1 MKGNPGQLKMRW
13 NQLFG
18 EESERK
24 ERRHWKTKQSRIE
37 SAVTWATVFHF
48 FETTMVWREGNGL
61 SSPKHILER
70 IQQKGW
76 GGVGG
81 FIFSDA
87 RSEGKRRGVKK
98 EGDEKNEDQTS
109 GWLGWAVQ
117 KGSMW
122 SSVRGSTGGLTNGLH
137 YKRKARW
144 GSDPTGTCEGA
155 AVVPARNKWNN
166 RSGGCARAARSLAA
180 SRLRALLKA
189 KELYSHIAC
198 FMSSP
203 SLAWMK
209 CSLYFGSAR
218 ARLQKEQKQ
227 SCRLRTNLVAFLPV
241 NTSMASATVISVE
254 SAF

>member
-1 MKGNPGQLKMRW
+1 MRRCGR
-13 NQLFG
+13 LHL
-18 EESERK
+18 
-24 ERRHWKTKQSRIE
+24 RRC
-37 SAVTWATVFHF
+37 
-48 FETTMVWREGNGL
+48 
-61 SSPKHILER
+61 
-70 IQQKGW
+70 QK
-76 GGVGG
+76 
-81 FIFSDA
+81 
-87 RSEGKRRGVKK
+87 EGKRRGVKK

-137 YKRKARW
+137 YKRKARR
-144 GSDPTGTCEGA
+144 GSDPMGTCEGV

-166 RSGGCARAARSLAA
+166 RSGCAQAARSMPG
-180 SRLRALLKA
+180 SRLWALLKS

-218 ARLQKEQKQ
+218 ARLQKNRHNHAGMK
-227 SCRLRTNLVAFLPV
+227 NDLVAFLPV
-241 NTSMASATVISVE
+241 NTNMASATVISVE